1 MATVIYSFC
10 ALTALVC
17 ALMLARGY
25 KLSRNKLLYWGAWTF
40 AGLTFSNVI
49 LIFDKIIF
57 PEFDLTTFRLAVSAI
72 ALLPL
77 IYGLVF
83 DWD

>member
-10 ALTALVC
+10 ALTALIC
-17 ALMLARGY
+17 AMMLGRGY
-25 KLSRNKLLYWGAWTF
+25 KLSGNKLLYWGGWTF
-40 AGLTFSNVI
+40 VGLTLSNIMLV
-49 LIFDKIIF
+49 FDKIIF
-57 PEFDLTTFRLAVSAI
+57 PEFDLVTFRLAVSAI

-83 DWD
+83 DSD